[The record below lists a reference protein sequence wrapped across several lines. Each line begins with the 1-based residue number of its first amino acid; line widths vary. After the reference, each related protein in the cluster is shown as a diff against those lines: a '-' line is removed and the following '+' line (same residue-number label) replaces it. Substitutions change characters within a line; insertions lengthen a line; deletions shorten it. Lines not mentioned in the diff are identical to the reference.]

1 MAINMD
7 VFLSKDHFV
16 RNYLGTNPG
25 HSLVGMVF
33 SLILNTSFRNH
44 NFGPSRNVAYNCIL
58 HRVLHVVA
66 RVRSKKATPKST
78 EGFREMPHN
87 LFEGFHI
94 LPSVLATTN
103 RLKLRSSLIR
113 LFIIWDI
120 SCRSKGLRC
129 SICTS
134 LGVLCFLKWSFVD
147 TLIN

>member
-1 MAINMD
+1 M
-7 VFLSKDHFV
+7 FF
-16 RNYLGTNPG
+16 YLRTILYETTWEQILDKPRWVWCFP
-25 HSLVGMVF
+25 SF
-33 SLILNTSFRNH
+33 SILLLEITILGGST
-44 NFGPSRNVAYNCIL
+44 NVAYNSIL

-120 SCRSKGLRC
+120 SCRSKDLRC